1 MTGEWVFCAVVSQ
14 LVVWAVVREEGICVE
29 VWEWVVFVAVGAD
42 V

>member
-14 LVVWAVVREEGICVE
+14 LVVWAVVREEVICVE